1 MVTDKAKFDARPNPQ
16 IIAGW
21 GTNEDLLTEIVCTRT
36 NAELKRMKQ
45 AYYELY
51 ETEVLQDVM
60 DDTSGDYGRL
70 LTRILQA
77 DRDESGP
84 EEVSEN

>member
-1 MVTDKAKFDARPNPQ
+1 MQAKFDARL
-16 IIAGW
+16 IHKSVAGW
-21 GTNEDLLTEIVCTRT
+21 GTNEDLLTEICCTRT
-36 NAELKRMKQ
+36 NTELKRMKQ

-70 LTRILQA
+70 LTRVLQA
-77 DRDESGP
+77 NRDETGP
-84 EEVSEN
+84 EEV